1 MRIEKLKI
9 EQLNPAAYNPRV
21 NLKPGDQ
28 EYERLKKSILEFG
41 YVEPIVWN
49 ERTGNV
55 VGGHQRLKVLIE
67 LGYDLI
73 DAVVVDLDED
83 KEKALNL
90 ALNKIGGDWDLEMLS
105 SLLME
110 LSNTGIDMEISGFS
124 DEEILELIGRDND
137 DGKIV
142 EDNYDVAG
150 EAEKI
155 DEPITKPGDIWILG
169 RHRLMCGD
177 STKMTDVHRLM
188 DGELADMVFTDPPYN
203 VNYGDKAAMLDK
215 YQKGHRNTNHILN
228 DNMGDSEFREFLL
241 ASYSRMFE
249 SCKEGA
255 PIYVCHAETEGEN
268 FRGAFVEAGFKLA
281 QCIIWAKNSLVLG
294 RQDYHWR
301 HEPILYGWKPGA
313 AHKWYGG
320 RKQDTIIEDKHGVSI
335 AEKDGRHVITVQSGV
350 HTLVLSVPE
359 YRIEYASDDAGTSL
373 WRIERPSRSADHPT
387 MKPVA
392 LMARAIMNSS
402 RTGDIVLDPFGGSGT
417 TLIAAEQTGRCAYLM
432 ELDPKYADVIVRR
445 WEEFTGGKAEKL
457 EVVNV

>member
-1 MRIEKLKI
+1 VRIEKLKI

-21 NLKPGDQ
+21 DLKPGDQ

-67 LGYDLI
+67 LGYELI

-90 ALNKIGGDWDLEMLS
+90 ALNKIDGDWDLNMLS
-105 SLLME
+105 NLLTE
-110 LSNTGIDMEISGFS
+110 LKDTGIDMDITGFS
-124 DEEILELIGRDND
+124 DEEIMELIGKDSD
-137 DGKIV
+137 EGEIV
-142 EDNYDVAG
+142 EDDFDVAG

-155 DEPITKPGDIWILG
+155 DEPITKPGDIWVLG

-177 STKMTDVHRLM
+177 STSIDDMRRLM
-188 DGELADMVFTDPPYN
+188 SGEMADMIFTDPPYN
-203 VNYGDKAAMLDK
+203 VAYEGKTADRLKIK
-215 YQKGHRNTNHILN
+215 N
-228 DNMGDSEFREFLL
+228 DSMEDSQFYEFLL
-241 ASYSRMFE
+241 QAYKCMFVVT
-249 SCKEGA
+249 KPGGA
-255 PIYVCHAETEGEN
+255 IYVAHADSEGVN
-268 FRGAFVEAGFKLA
+268 FRTAMINAGWLLK
-281 QCIIWAKNSLVLG
+281 QCLIWAKNSLVLG

-313 AHKWYGG
+313 SHKWYGG

-335 AEKDGRHVITVQSGV
+335 AEKDGRHVITIQSGV

-373 WRIERPSRSADHPT
+373 WRIERPSRNADHPT

-392 LMARAIMNSS
+392 LVARAIMNSS
-402 RTGDIVLDPFGGSGT
+402 RTGDIVLDPFGGSGS
-417 TLIAAEQTGRCAYLM
+417 TLIAAEQMGRCARLM

-445 WEEFTGGKAEKL
+445 WEEFTGNKAEKL
-457 EVVNV
+457 GVVNV

>member
-110 LSNTGIDMEISGFS
+110 LSNTGIDMEITGFS

-155 DEPITKPGDIWILG
+155 DEPITKPGDVWILG

-177 STKMTDVHRLM
+177 STSIDDMLRLM
-188 DGELADMVFTDPPYN
+188 DGQIADMIFTDPPYN
-203 VNYGDKAAMLDK
+203 VAYEGKTADRLKI
-215 YQKGHRNTNHILN
+215 QN
-228 DNMGDSEFREFLL
+228 DSMEDSRFFAFLLQAYKCMFEVTKPGGAIYVAHADSE
-241 ASYSRMFE
+241 
-249 SCKEGA
+249 G
-255 PIYVCHAETEGEN
+255 VN
-268 FRGAFVEAGFKLA
+268 FRTAMIEAGWLLK
-281 QCIIWAKNSLVLG
+281 QCLIWAKNSLVLG

-320 RKQDTIIEDKHGVSI
+320 RKQDTIIEDEYGVTI
-335 AEKDGRHVITVQSGV
+335 TEQNGKKIITIQNEGR
-350 HTLVLSVPE
+350 TLVLSVDD
-359 YRIEYASDDAGTSL
+359 YHIEYASDDAGTSL
-373 WRIERPSRSADHPT
+373 WRIERPIRNADHPT

-392 LMARAIMNSS
+392 LVARAIVNSS
-402 RTGDIVLDPFGGSGT
+402 RMGDIVLDPFGGSGT
-417 TLIAAEQTGRCAYLM
+417 TLIAAEQTGRRAYLM
-432 ELDPKYADVIVRR
+432 ELDPKYADVIVKR
-445 WEEFTGGKAEKL
+445 WEEFTGNKAEKL
-457 EVVNV
+457 GVVNV